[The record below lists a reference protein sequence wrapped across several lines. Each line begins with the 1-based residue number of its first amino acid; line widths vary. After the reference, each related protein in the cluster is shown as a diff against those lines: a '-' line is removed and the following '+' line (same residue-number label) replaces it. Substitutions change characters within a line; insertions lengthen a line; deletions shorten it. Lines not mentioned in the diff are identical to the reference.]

1 MSGRSAPSNTGL
13 ELFQEGF
20 DDNEKALGLVADSAG
35 EASRRLTFFRGAFGF
50 GAGDKGEA
58 TLNEARNLA
67 VGLLAG
73 GKVALDW
80 PEDADASLQ
89 TSPVKVVL
97 NMVLMASESLPRGG
111 AVGIDFAVL
120 DEGLG
125 VAVTA
130 TGEDARLREDLQSAL
145 AEGAAAEDLT
155 ARNVH
160 GYFAQCLARDTGAL
174 IEHSRGLGGEIPVCG
189 YVSACHGLLKTSQ
202 LLKHFDTFPT
212 NGGSTASFPTHIKDQ

>member
-1 MSGRSAPSNTGL
+1 MQVDLRVAQLLSSRLCHDLVGPIGAVNTGL
-13 ELFQEGF
+13 ELLQEGF
-20 DDNEKALGLVADSAG
+20 DDDEKALGLVADSAG

-67 VGLLAG
+67 VGLLAS

-80 PEDADASLQ
+80 PEEAPGDANASLQ
-89 TSPVKVVL
+89 ASAVKVIL

-111 AVGIDFAVL
+111 AVGIDFAAL

-130 TGEDARLREDLQSAL
+130 TGDDARLREDLQSAL
-145 AEGAAAEDLT
+145 AEGAAVEDLT

-160 GYFAQCLARDTGAL
+160 GYFAQCLARDSGAL
-174 IEHSRGLGGEIPVCG
+174 IEHSRGLGGEIRFAVM
-189 YVSACHGLLKTSQ
+189 
-202 LLKHFDTFPT
+202 FPPAT
-212 NGGSTASFPTHIKDQ
+212 DC

>member
-1 MSGRSAPSNTGL
+1 MQVDLRVAQLLSSRLCHDLIGPIGAVNTGL

-20 DDNEKALGLVADSAG
+20 DDDGKALGLVADSAG
-35 EASRRLTFFRGAFGF
+35 VASRRLTFFRGAFGL
-50 GAGDKGEA
+50 GAGNKGEA
-58 TLNEARNLA
+58 SLNEARDLA
-67 VGLLAG
+67 VGFLSG

-80 PEDADASLQ
+80 PGDAPGDVAPPLRA
-89 TSPVKVVL
+89 PAVKVVL

-145 AEGAAAEDLT
+145 AEGANAEDLT

-160 GYFAQCLARDTGAL
+160 GYFAQCLARDSGTL
-174 IEHSRGLGGEIPVCG
+174 IEHSRGLGGEIRFAV
-189 YVSACHGLLKTSQ
+189 L
-202 LLKHFDTFPT
+202 FPPAT
-212 NGGSTASFPTHIKDQ
+212 DC

>member
-1 MSGRSAPSNTGL
+1 MQVDLRVAQLLSSRLCHDLVGPIGAVNTGL
-13 ELFQEGF
+13 ELLQEGF
-20 DDNEKALGLVADSAG
+20 DDDEKALGLVADSAG

-67 VGLLAG
+67 VGLLAS

-89 TSPVKVVL
+89 TSAVKVIL

-160 GYFAQCLARDTGAL
+160 GYFAQCLARDSGAL
-174 IEHSRGLGGEIPVCG
+174 IEHSRGLGGEIRFAVM
-189 YVSACHGLLKTSQ
+189 
-202 LLKHFDTFPT
+202 FPPAT
-212 NGGSTASFPTHIKDQ
+212 DC

>member
-1 MSGRSAPSNTGL
+1 MQVDLRVAQLLSSRLCHDLVGLIGAVNTGL
-13 ELFQEGF
+13 ELFQEKF
-20 DDNEKALGLVADSAG
+20 DDDEKALGLVADSAG
-35 EASRRLTFFRGAFGF
+35 EASRRLTFFRGAI

-58 TLNEARNLA
+58 PLDEARNLA
-67 VGLLAG
+67 VGLLAS
-73 GKVALDW
+73 GKVVLNW

-89 TSPVKVVL
+89 ALPVKVIL
-97 NMVLMASESLPRGG
+97 NMVLLASESLPRGG

-160 GYFAQCLARDTGAL
+160 GYFAQCLARDSGAL
-174 IEHSRGLGGEIPVCG
+174 IEHSRGLGGEIRFAVMFLPATDC
-189 YVSACHGLLKTSQ
+189 
-202 LLKHFDTFPT
+202 
-212 NGGSTASFPTHIKDQ
+212 